1 MGSRPTGCRPPPGFS
16 GAWLTATRR
25 SGYSLGVARARQP
38 RRPEASFGLAAGGDE
53 SGWRLPHRVASR
65 VGERVV
71 AAAIVFQHGE
81 CLCSQH
87 TVSAGVLLQAAS
99 LPIIVAYPGMFSL
112 Y

>member
-71 AAAIVFQHGE
+71 AAAIVSQHGE